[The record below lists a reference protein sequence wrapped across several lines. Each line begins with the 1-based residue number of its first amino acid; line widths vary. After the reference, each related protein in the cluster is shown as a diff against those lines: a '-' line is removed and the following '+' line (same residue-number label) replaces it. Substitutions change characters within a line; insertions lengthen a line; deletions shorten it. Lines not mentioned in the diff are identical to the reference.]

1 MSGAA
6 PNGAER
12 ILVTGATGN
21 VGRLVVDELLAAGV
35 TGVRALTNDP
45 ARAALPDSVDV
56 VEGYLGRLETMPA
69 ALAGVDVLY
78 LAPLPRTVVD
88 VLALAAEAGV
98 QRIVDLS
105 ASTAPAEAAG
115 EPDGWH
121 YYAVEK
127 AVEESGIAW
136 THLRPGEF
144 MTNATIWAAQIS
156 AGDVVRDAYAKAST
170 APIDL
175 GDIAAVAAR
184 VLLDD
189 RHVGAKLTMTGPEAI
204 TRAEMVAAIGAALGR
219 DVRYE
224 ELTHEQAVEEM
235 QAVMGEYAA
244 WYYEGMDELAEHPM
258 PVSPVVE
265 EITGHPGTPFAT
277 WAVENAHLFR

>member
-6 PNGAER
+6 PGGAER

-21 VGRLVVDELLAAGV
+21 VGRLVVDELIAAGV

-45 ARAALPDSVDV
+45 VKAALPDSVEV
-56 VEGYLGRLETMPA
+56 VEGYLGRVETMPA
-69 ALAGVDVLY
+69 ALDGVDVLY
-78 LAPLPRTVVD
+78 LAPLPRTVARVT
-88 VLALAAEAGV
+88 ALAAEAGV
-98 QRIVDLS
+98 RRIVDLS
-105 ASTAPAEAAG
+105 SSNADAEAAG
-115 EPDGWH
+115 DPDGWH

-144 MTNATIWAAQIS
+144 MANATIWADQIR
-156 AGDVVRDAYAKAST
+156 AGDVVRDAHAKAST

-184 VLLDD
+184 VLRDD
-189 RHVGAKLTMTGPEAI
+189 RYVGAKLTMTGPDAI
-204 TRAEMVAAIGAALGR
+204 TRAEMVVAIGAALGR

-224 ELTHEQAVEEM
+224 ELTHDQAVEEM
-235 QAVMGEYAA
+235 QAVLGEYSA
-244 WYYEGMDELAEHPM
+244 WYYEGMDVLAEYPM
-258 PVSPVVE
+258 PVSPVVA
-265 EITGHPGTPFAT
+265 EITGGPGTPFAT